1 MAKTVDLRTLIFIDS
16 LQPQLTSYI
25 CTIARGYLP
34 ITRDAA
40 MIIEVAP
47 GIAINRITDVA
58 IKKTD
63 VRPAIQFVERAYG
76 TLEIHHTGQDE
87 VQEAGRH
94 VLQHLGIAE
103 TERLKPVILTSEI
116 ITNIMDYQ
124 AMLINRVRFGNM
136 FLTGKSLYIMEIHP
150 AGYAAYCAN
159 EAEKASPIDLVDVQ
173 FSGAF
178 GRLYLAGSEAEIEE
192 AAKAVHRAVDRVQG
206 RENKAGSGPA

>member
-1 MAKTVDLRTLIFIDS
+1 MAKVDLRTFVFIDS

-34 ITRDAA
+34 ISRDAA

-47 GIAINRITDVA
+47 GIAINRITDIAV
-58 IKKTD
+58 KKTD

-76 TLEIHHTGQDE
+76 TLEIHHTSQSE
-87 VQEAGRH
+87 VQEAGRN
-94 VLQHLGIAE
+94 VLTHLELREAD
-103 TERLKPVILTSEI
+103 RLKPSIQTSEI
-116 ITNIMDYQ
+116 ITQISDYQ

-136 FLTGKSLYIMEIHP
+136 FLTGKTLYIMEVHP
-150 AGYAAYCAN
+150 AGYAAFAAN
-159 EAEKASPIDLVDVQ
+159 EAEKASPIELIDVQ

-192 AAKAVHRAVDRVQG
+192 AAKAVHKALAGIDG
-206 RENKAGSGPA
+206 REGKVGGGG